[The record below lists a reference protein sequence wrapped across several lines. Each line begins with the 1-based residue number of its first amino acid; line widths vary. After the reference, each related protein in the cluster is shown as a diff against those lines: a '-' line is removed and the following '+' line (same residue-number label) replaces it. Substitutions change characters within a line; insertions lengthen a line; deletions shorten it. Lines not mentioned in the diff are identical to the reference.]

1 MFDLPVSRI
10 FMRADARKI
19 DDGAVTGLMESIKE
33 LGIIN
38 PLRVRAARKMVDG
51 VEADAYEVIA
61 GGHRLRAASK
71 LGLETVPCIVVDD
84 DELHVELAMIDE
96 NLCRADL
103 TPAERARAT
112 GRRKLI
118 YEKLHPETV
127 HGAIHEPSGQFGDT
141 VGGAERFTAETAKV
155 TGKSERAI
163 QRDAER
169 GDRIAPDVID
179 KIRGT
184 HLDTG
189 VYLDSLKKI
198 GPNEQRNKVL
208 RDLAKPKSVKRAA
221 AAKSDDETEEEWMAA
236 IMRIWNRGAKKWRER
251 FLEAVDT
258 AVMDAA

>member
-1 MFDLPVSRI
+1 
-10 FMRADARKI
+10 
-19 DDGAVTGLMESIKE
+19 MESIKE
-33 LGIIN
+33 IGIIN

-61 GGHRLRAASK
+61 GGHRLRAANK

-118 YEKLHPETV
+118 YEKLHPETA
-127 HGAIHEPSGQFGDT
+127 HGGDRASRK
-141 VGGAERFTAETAKV
+141 VCDLPDSEEGERFTKATAKV
-155 TGKSERAI
+155 VGRSERAV
-163 QRDAER
+163 QLDAER
-169 GDRIAPDVID
+169 GENIAPDVID

-208 RDLAKPKSVKRAA
+208 RDLAKPRSAKRAA
-221 AAKSDDETEEEWMAA
+221 APKSDQETEEEWMAA